1 METKRLISII
11 AAGLLVAFGLLT
23 LFLSSSIIF
32 DWFGIRAKEGNYVL
46 FVVGANFLCAIL
58 YLIAAYGFI
67 KKKQWVLKVLLTA
80 LILLFVGFIGLF
92 VHITMGGLYE
102 TKTIGAMIFRLVV
115 TLGLIA
121 LAKKTTSK

>member
-23 LFLSSSIIF
+23 LLLSSSIIF

-80 LILLFVGFIGLF
+80 LTLLFVGFIGF
-92 VHITMGGLYE
+92 I
-102 TKTIGAMIFRLVV
+102 
-115 TLGLIA
+115 
-121 LAKKTTSK
+121 